1 MNGLLIQWGKTTS
14 SSGKASVS
22 FRAYS
27 SRESYAIFV
36 AEGVSNC
43 ETRTTQEDTDGYDY
57 GAGIDQKYEGSCV
70 FSCQSNRKIFYLAIG
85 Y

>member
-1 MNGLLIQWGKTTS
+1 MLIQWGKTTS

-22 FRAYS
+22 FRAYT

-36 AEGVSNC
+36 AEGVQDC
-43 ETRTTQEDTDGYDY
+43 ETRTTQDDTYGYDY
-57 GAGIDQKYEGSCV
+57 GAGIDQKYESSCI
-70 FSCQSNRKIFYLAIG
+70 FTCQSDRNIFYLAIG